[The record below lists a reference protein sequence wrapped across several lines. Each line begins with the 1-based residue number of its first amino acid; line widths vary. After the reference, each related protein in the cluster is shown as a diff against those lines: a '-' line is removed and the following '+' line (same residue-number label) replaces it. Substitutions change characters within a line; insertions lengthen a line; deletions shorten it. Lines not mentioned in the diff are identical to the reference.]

1 MTNGGEE
8 RFALVT
14 GSSGGIGLEIARELA
29 ARHYALVLAARSE
42 GRLAAAA
49 AELTGAHGVRV
60 DSVAVDL
67 AVPEGPA
74 RLAAALQ
81 TKGIEP
87 EILVNNAGVGMH
99 GPLAEA
105 DAAALA
111 SMLQLNVTS
120 LALLTR
126 LLLPGMRARGRGRI
140 LNVASTA
147 GFVPGPF
154 MAGYYASKAFVL
166 SLSVGLAE
174 ELRGTG
180 ITVTALCPGA
190 TASEF
195 AARAGNERSRLFRRG
210 VMEAKPV
217 ARAGVEGMLAGKGIV
232 VPGLA
237 NRVIAGSSG
246 LGPRWLAAR
255 IARFLNEPAGQ
266 S

>member
-14 GSSGGIGLEIARELA
+14 GASGGIGLEIARELA
-29 ARHYALVLAARSE
+29 ARGHPLVLAARSE
-42 GRLAAAA
+42 GRLDAAA
-49 AELTGAHGVRV
+49 AELTAAHGVRV
-60 DSVAVDL
+60 ERVAVDL
-67 AVPEGPA
+67 AALEGPA

-81 TKGIEP
+81 AKGIAP

-105 DAAALA
+105 DVAALA

-120 LALLTR
+120 LAVLTR
-126 LLLPGMRARGRGRI
+126 LLLPGMRVRGRGRI
-140 LNVASTA
+140 LNVGSTA

-154 MAGYYASKAFVL
+154 MAAYYASKAFVV
-166 SLSVGLAE
+166 SLSIALAE

-195 AARAGNERSRLFRRG
+195 AARAGTERSRLFRRR

-217 ARAGVEGMLAGKGIV
+217 ARAGVEGMLAGNGIV

-237 NRVIAGSSG
+237 NRMIVGSSA
-246 LGPRWLAAR
+246 LSPRWLNAR
-255 IARFLNEPAGQ
+255 IARFLNEAPL

>member
-14 GSSGGIGLEIARELA
+14 GASGGIGLEIARELA
-29 ARHYALVLAARSE
+29 ARGYALVLAARSE
-42 GRLAAAA
+42 GKLAAAA
-49 AELTGAHGVRV
+49 AELTAAHGIRV
-60 DSVAVDL
+60 ETVAVDL
-67 AVPEGPA
+67 AAAEGPA

-81 TKGIEP
+81 TKGIGP
-87 EILVNNAGVGMH
+87 EILVNDAGVGMH

-126 LLLPGMRARGRGRI
+126 LLLPGMLARGRGRI

-166 SLSVGLAE
+166 SLSVALSE

-195 AARAGNERSRLFRRG
+195 AARSGNARSRLFRRG

-217 ARAGVEGMLAGKGIV
+217 ARAGVDGMLAGRRIV

-237 NRVIAGSSG
+237 NRVLAGSSG
-246 LGPRWLAAR
+246 LGPRWLTAR
-255 IARFLNEPAGQ
+255 IARFLNEPAR
-266 S
+266 SS

>member
-1 MTNGGEE
+1 MRNGNEE

-29 ARHYALVLAARSE
+29 ARRHALVLAARSE
-42 GRLAAAA
+42 GKLAAAA
-49 AELTGAHGVRV
+49 AELTGPHGIRV
-60 DSVAVDL
+60 VSVPVDL
-67 AVPEGPA
+67 AAADGPA
-74 RLAAALQ
+74 RLVAALQ
-81 TKGIEP
+81 REGIEP

-105 DAAALA
+105 DPAALV

-154 MAGYYASKAFVL
+154 MVAYYASKAFVL

-195 AARAGNERSRLFRRG
+195 AARAGTARSRLFHRG

-217 ARAGVEGMLAGKGIV
+217 ARAGVEGMLAGKAIV

-246 LGPRWLAAR
+246 LGPRWFLAR
-255 IARFLNEPAGQ
+255 IARFLNEPAR
-266 S
+266 SS